1 MEGSQW
7 FESQVMVLNYCTNI
21 YQLDYIF
28 PLASKRNPG
37 NVKDVYYLK

>member
-1 MEGSQW
+1 MRNNP
-7 FESQVMVLNYCTNI
+7 ESGKMKSNYFINI